1 MQNTHTIF
9 HLDQKMIW
17 IIYQSYIINI
27 SFSTVHCRC
36 QTKMIFLRKIKKQ
49 NHALV
54 LLKEEEIGRH
64 KTVDLHLL
72 PSCSDFE
79 ERRQEAIVL

>member
-1 MQNTHTIF
+1 
-9 HLDQKMIW
+9 MI
-17 IIYQSYIINI
+17 
-27 SFSTVHCRC
+27 
-36 QTKMIFLRKIKKQ
+36 LRKIKKQ

-64 KTVDLHLL
+64 KTVHLL

-79 ERRQEAIVL
+79 ERRQEASIKKSSLSLSLSLSLI